1 MCKRASKPRQ
11 MQRANLGHTQKLSM
25 CKAQTLPSYTQ
36 PIQEVVGHELEVRGY
51 GLAVGREENLFWVS
65 YTDSF
70 MGSVL
75 LG

>member
-1 MCKRASKPRQ
+1 MCRQASKPWQ
-11 MQRANLGHTQKLSM
+11 MQRATLGHTQKLSTR
-25 CKAQTLPSYTQ
+25 KAQTLPAYTQ
-36 PIQEVVGHELEVRGY
+36 PIQEVVGHESEVRGY

-70 MGSVL
+70 MGNVL